1 MRMEREVTG
10 LYLSGHP
17 MDDYREQARRL
28 NAVSIASILASF
40 EGEDKGDYADGQ
52 TVAIAGVVSGIKT
65 KTTKNNSLMAY
76 VTLED
81 NGGSMELLV
90 FQRLLNEWSGRLE
103 EGMPVLAR
111 GRISVREEKAPQLMA
126 DSFQLFTGTD
136 RERKTEPAQSP
147 RIREEKV
154 SAPAGSAEA
163 EREKAR
169 TLWVRF
175 PSMDSPQYRRLQ
187 LILIMFP
194 GQEPIKV
201 HFADTKKTLAASCW
215 IHPSLV
221 RELKEMLGEEN
232 VVIR

>member
-1 MRMEREVTG
+1 
-10 LYLSGHP
+10 
-17 MDDYREQARRL
+17 
-28 NAVSIASILASF
+28 
-40 EGEDKGDYADGQ
+40 
-52 TVAIAGVVSGIKT
+52 
-65 KTTKNNSLMAY
+65 
-76 VTLED
+76 
-81 NGGSMELLV
+81 
-90 FQRLLNEWSGRLE
+90 
-103 EGMPVLAR
+103 
-111 GRISVREEKAPQLMA
+111 MA
-126 DSFQLFTGTD
+126 DSFQLFAGTD
-136 RERKTEPAQSP
+136 RERRAEPAQPP
-147 RIREEKV
+147 RNREEEV
-154 SAPAGSAEA
+154 SAPAGPAEA
-163 EREKAR
+163 EKAR